1 MYLDDFGKKFPSD
14 VVVSLQ
20 KHFTETAFSDR
31 VIFGVEFVET
41 MKCVAILVER
51 LFLKNKTEQVSVY
64 YRKAVNYKLNYRM
77 NVQHVDSQII

>member
-51 LFLKNKTEQVSVY
+51 LFKK
-64 YRKAVNYKLNYRM
+64 K
-77 NVQHVDSQII
+77 